1 MKKALCAVICCLLLL
16 FCSCGMTE
24 NESGTVPEKTEE
36 RNPRFLD
43 AVRERGYLIAGCKKD
58 VPGLG
63 FYNKETGTW
72 DGLEIEL
79 AYQTAANL
87 FGVTAWEAKDR
98 GLVQFVAVT
107 VDDREEMLK
116 SQDVDCLFAT
126 YTITKERKKRFAF
139 SESYY
144 TDYIG
149 LMVKTSGDDPNSL
162 GSSDIRSIA
171 DLDGKKIGVARNA
184 TTRKAFLNYIQTMH
198 SVTIAPVFFEYK
210 DYKTVF
216 QALKKGEVDVMAAD
230 VSILNGYADSSTKI
244 LSDRFGGQ
252 RDGAAVR
259 KENAALL
266 DCVNQ
271 ALEYENKEKDAE

>member
-98 GLVQFVAVT
+98 GLVQFVGRS
-107 VDDREEMLK
+107 D
-116 SQDVDCLFAT
+116 DCLLRAPVLLFAD
-126 YTITKERKKRFAF
+126 II
-139 SESYY
+139 SQL
-144 TDYIG
+144 I
-149 LMVKTSGDDPNSL
+149 PNVHK
-162 GSSDIRSIA
+162 SSRIFIRLLSIHAVRSIF
-171 DLDGKKIGVARNA
+171 ISC
-184 TTRKAFLNYIQTMH
+184 FLMFSPTKNYI
-198 SVTIAPVFFEYK
+198 
-210 DYKTVF
+210 
-216 QALKKGEVDVMAAD
+216 ALM
-230 VSILNGYADSSTKI
+230 SRRT
-244 LSDRFGGQ
+244 LSAIR
-252 RDGAAVR
+252 AIYS
-259 KENAALL
+259 LL
-266 DCVNQ
+266 VGLVLPD
-271 ALEYENKEKDAE
+271 DAEYPNIFSKVCTFPLPHETSMAFRMARSTFWSVVLNLLAMVGYNSFVTLVTTSISLPDSRIASRRN